1 MRHAITGSVMLAAA
15 FGAGPIYAQTAQLS
29 PAEVERQFD
38 ASLNAAEMGGWM
50 KTMAAEPNHV
60 GSPHNKANAEM
71 ALAQFR
77 EWGWDAHIETF
88 EVLYPT
94 PTSETLELLGAAP
107 FKATLTEPPVPEDAT
122 SARTKDALPAYV
134 AYQGDGD
141 VTAPLVYVNYGMRE
155 DYLQLE
161 RMGVSVR
168 GKIVIARYGV
178 GWRGLKPKL
187 AQEHGAVGCIIF
199 SDPRDDGY
207 AAEDVYPNGPARP
220 AVGVQRGSVADM
232 TQYPGDPLTP
242 GIGATA
248 AANRLAISDAP
259 TILKI
264 PVLPI
269 SYGDAQH
276 FLAAL
281 GGRVAP
287 PNWRGSLPI
296 TYHVGGEDSAVVHI
310 AVKSDWSLKTIY
322 NVVAAMKGST

>member
-1 MRHAITGSVMLAAA
+1 MRRAITSSLVLAAV
-15 FGAGPIYAQTAQLS
+15 FGVGPIHAQPAQPSL
-29 PAEVERQFD
+29 AEVEREFD
-38 ASLNAAEMGGWM
+38 ASLNAAEMAGWM

-71 ALAQFR
+71 VLAQFR
-77 EWGWDAHIETF
+77 DWGWDAHIETF

-94 PTSETLELLGAAP
+94 PISETLELVGAEP
-107 FKATLTEPPVPEDAT
+107 FKATLTEAPIPGDET
-122 SARTKDALPAYV
+122 SARTKDELPAYV

-141 VTAPLVYVNYGMRE
+141 VTAPLVYVNYGMPD

-161 RMGVSVR
+161 RLGVSVR
-168 GKIVIARYGV
+168 DKIVIARYGQ
-178 GWRGLKPKL
+178 GWRGLKAKL

-207 AAEDVYPNGPARP
+207 AAEDAYPKGPARP
-220 AVGVQRGSVADM
+220 ANGVQRGSVADM

-248 AANRLAISDAP
+248 LAERLPISDAP

-281 GGRVAP
+281 GGRVVP
-287 PNWRGSLPI
+287 PDWRGSLPI
-296 TYHVGGEDSAVVHI
+296 TYHVGGGEVALVHM
-310 AVKSDWSLKTIY
+310 AVKSNGPSEPSITWSR
-322 NVVAAMKGST
+322 